1 MTRSITPTARIATAT
16 FGIAIQQENL
26 PSFAEVTGMALA
38 QYQTEF
44 GIITDP
50 VRKQTVY
57 MAIRYTIECL
67 SKEHN
72 VVFTKNTKSTGRPK
86 KVSFK
91 EGLRKAFAELV

>member
-16 FGIAIQQENL
+16 FGIAIKQETL

-67 SKEHN
+67 SKANN
-72 VVFTKNTKSTGRPK
+72 VVFAKNTKSTGRPK
-86 KVSFK
+86 KVSFRDRLKK
-91 EGLRKAFAELV
+91 EFVKLV